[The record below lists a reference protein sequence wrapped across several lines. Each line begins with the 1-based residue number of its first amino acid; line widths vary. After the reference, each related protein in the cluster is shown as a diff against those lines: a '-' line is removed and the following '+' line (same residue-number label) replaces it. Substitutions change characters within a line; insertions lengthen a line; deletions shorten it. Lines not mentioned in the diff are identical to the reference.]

1 MAKPATTTLALP
13 RIDLEEKS
21 LDVRLRLKGKA
32 AIDFLDY
39 QRAYEAA
46 NGEKVEPEVLA
57 VHVLAAFFEADRG
70 FQTWRRA
77 NPPPE
82 DRA

>member
-1 MAKPATTTLALP
+1 MAKPPTTTLALP
-13 RIDLEEKS
+13 KIDLEEKS
-21 LDVRLRLKGKA
+21 LDVGLRLKGKA
-32 AIDFLDY
+32 AIDFQDY

-57 VHVLAAFFEADRG
+57 AHVLAAFFEADRG

-77 NPPPE
+77 NPAAE
-82 DRA
+82 RKS

>member
-1 MAKPATTTLALP
+1 MAKPPTALALSK
-13 RIDLEEKS
+13 IDLEEKT

-32 AIDFLDY
+32 ALDLLDY

-46 NGEKVEPEVLA
+46 HGEKVEPEVLA
-57 VHVLAAFFEADRG
+57 AHVLAAFLEADRG

-82 DRA
+82 AKG